1 MSHLRSPLRP
11 PVRPLRL
18 LVLPNRLRRQR
29 RLPPMIE
36 PAAPE
41 PLLTEPEVA
50 AAVRDLAVR
59 LAPRLAP
66 DAIAVCL
73 LTGGIWFASDLTR
86 ALAKLGHPLSFDAI
100 WMSSYGDGTQSSG
113 TGAVV
118 AGLQR
123 PLAGRQVLIL
133 DDVLETGNSLEA
145 ARALVLKAGASEVL
159 TVVFALKPPSR
170 PGRRPPDAFAWEAP
184 DRFLVGYGMDA
195 AGAYRTLP
203 WIGALPE
210 A

>member
-1 MSHLRSPLRP
+1 MT
-11 PVRPLRL
+11 
-18 LVLPNRLRRQR
+18 
-29 RLPPMIE
+29 E
-36 PAAPE
+36 PAPPE
-41 PLLTEPEVA
+41 PLLTEPEIA
-50 AAVRDLAVR
+50 AAVRGLAAR

-86 ALAKLGHPLSFDAI
+86 ALANLGRPLSFDAI

-123 PLAGRQVLIL
+123 PLSGRQVLIL
-133 DDVLETGNSLEA
+133 DDVLETGTSLEA
-145 ARALVLKAGASEVL
+145 ARTLVLKAGASEVL
-159 TVVFALKPPSR
+159 TVVFALKPSSR

-195 AGAYRTLP
+195 AGAFRTLP

>member
-1 MSHLRSPLRP
+1 M
-11 PVRPLRL
+11 
-18 LVLPNRLRRQR
+18 N
-29 RLPPMIE
+29 E
-36 PAAPE
+36 PATPE
-41 PLLTEPEVA
+41 RLLTEPEIA
-50 AAVRDLAVR
+50 AAVQDLAAR

-66 DAIAVCL
+66 DAVAVCL
-73 LTGGIWFASDLTR
+73 LTGGLWFAADLTR
-86 ALAKLGHPLSFDAI
+86 ALAGLGRPLGFDAI

-123 PLAGRQVLIL
+123 PLAGRQVVIL
-133 DDVLETGNSLEA
+133 DDVLETGTSLDS
-145 ARALVLKAGASEVL
+145 ARAMALAAGASEVL
-159 TVVFALKPPSR
+159 TVVFALKPSR
-170 PGRRPPDAFAWEAP
+170 DPGRRPPDAHAWTAP

-210 A
+210 AQSSQGGVDSRDNMSA